1 VNAKEALFFPAF
13 VPQFIEPGAP
23 HKALAF
29 VFLGTISISPAR
41 FGVYSL
47 LGLLHIS
54 AAGRFKAVKL

>member
-1 VNAKEALFFPAF
+1 

-23 HKALAF
+23 NKVLAF